1 MTLDQIKSAVSSGV
15 PVYWKQSNY
24 QVMVDNFGQWYIVC
38 SNNNHC
44 VGLTWQDGATL
55 NGNPEDFYTAY

>member
-15 PVYWKQSNY
+15 PVHWKQSNY
-24 QVMVDNFGQWYIVC
+24 QVMVDNLGQWHIVC

-44 VGLTWQDGATL
+44 IGLTWQDGITL
-55 NGNPEDFYTAY
+55 NNPEDFYTAY

>member
-15 PVYWKQSNY
+15 PVHWKNEAY
-24 QVMVDNFGQWYIVC
+24 RVVDGSGQWLIC
-38 SNNNHC
+38 CNINNHC
-44 VGLTWQDGATL
+44 IGLTWKDGLTL